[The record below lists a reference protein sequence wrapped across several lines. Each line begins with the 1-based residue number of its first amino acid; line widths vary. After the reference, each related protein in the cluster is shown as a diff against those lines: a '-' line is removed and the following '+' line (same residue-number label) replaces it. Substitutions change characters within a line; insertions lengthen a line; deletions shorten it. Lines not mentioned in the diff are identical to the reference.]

1 MRPACP
7 RRFAPVVT
15 LVALASVLPFGIGVP
30 RAAGGQSGAV
40 TYTEHIA
47 PILNGRCVTC
57 HRPGAI
63 GPFSLT
69 TFDEVEPRAEQIA
82 RATGRRVM
90 PPWKPAAGVGTFRN
104 ERRLNDT
111 EIDLIRRWVRAGAP
125 RGDPRDLPAEPV
137 WPDGWQIGQ
146 PDLIVTMAEPYALP
160 AAGDDVHRN
169 FVVPI
174 SIDETRF
181 VSAVELKPSTVRGI
195 HHARIMLD
203 LTSSARRLDDHDTVP
218 GYDVEADQARFPA
231 GHFLGWAPGTLPSVE
246 ERLAWRLDPGTDLV
260 LKTHLVP
267 RGVPEKVQVAVGL
280 FFTDRLPADPPVVV
294 QLGSQTID
302 IPAGD
307 GGHEVTDAYRLPV
320 DVDVLAVYPHA
331 HYLAKTIS
339 SVARLPDGT
348 TRPLIRID
356 DWDFNWQ
363 DEYRYAEPV
372 RLPAGTLLV
381 MRYVYDNS
389 VRNRRNPRQPPHR
402 VRFGPRATDEMAEL
416 TLQVRP
422 VGAGDAAILRQ
433 DVARKVAQIVVDGAA
448 ARLANDPGS
457 PALHEE
463 LAVRLAGAARIDEAV
478 EHLEEAIRLDPDRA
492 TAHYNL
498 ATALVARGET
508 GAAIARY
515 RRALALDPNHA
526 GAHNNLGG
534 LLQSTGR
541 HAEAA
546 QHYRRAVQIDPNH
559 GGAHFNLANVL
570 LSQSRFDEAE
580 AALRQA
586 LKVRPADPDVH
597 VSLGHAL
604 LGQGKAAAA
613 VDAYLA
619 ALRLA
624 PDRPPIYRHLGDALT
639 AQGRLAEAER
649 VLAVARDV
657 EARPR

>member
-1 MRPACP
+1 MCAVLS
-7 RRFAPVVT
+7 A
-15 LVALASVLPFGIGVP
+15 VLPFGIGVP
-30 RAAGGQSGAV
+30 RAAGGQAGDV
-40 TYTEHIA
+40 TYSEHVA
-47 PILNGRCVTC
+47 PILNASCVTC
-57 HRPGAI
+57 HRPGGI

-82 RATGRRVM
+82 RVTGRRDM
-90 PPWKPAAGVGTFRN
+90 PPWKPAAGFGTFRN
-104 ERRLNDT
+104 DRRLDDA
-111 EIDLIRRWVRAGAP
+111 EIDLVRRWVQAGTP
-125 RGDPRDLPAEPV
+125 RGDPRHLPTPPI
-137 WPDGWQIGQ
+137 WPDGWQLGQ
-146 PDLIVTMAEPYALP
+146 PDLVVTMAEPYALS

-169 FVVPI
+169 FVVRIPT
-174 SIDETRF
+174 DETRF

-203 LTSSARRLDDHDTVP
+203 RTLSARRLDDRDTVP
-218 GYDVEADQARFPA
+218 GYDGEADQARFPA

-246 ERLAWRLDPGTDLV
+246 EGLAWRLDPGTDLV

-267 RGVPEKVQVAVGL
+267 RGVPENVQVAVGL
-280 FFTDRLPADPPVVV
+280 FFTERLPADPPVVV

-320 DVDVLAVYPHA
+320 DVDVLAIYPHA

-363 DEYRYAEPV
+363 DEYRYADPL
-372 RLPAGTLLV
+372 RLPAGSTVV

-389 VRNRRNPRQPPHR
+389 ARNRRNPNRPPRR

-416 TLQVRP
+416 MVQVRP
-422 VGAGDAAILRQ
+422 VDPGDAALLRQ
-433 DVARKVAQIVVDGAA
+433 DVARKVAQIVVGGAE
-448 ARLANDPGS
+448 ARLAQDPANA
-457 PALHEE
+457 ALHEE
-463 LAVRLAGAARIDEAV
+463 LAVRLAGAGRMDEAV
-478 EHLEEAIRLDPDRA
+478 ERLDEAIRLDPERA

-498 ATALVARGET
+498 ATALVGRGET
-508 GAAIARY
+508 GAAMAGY
-515 RRALALDPNHA
+515 RRVLALDPNHA
-526 GAHNNLGG
+526 RAHNNLGG

-546 QHYRRAVQIDPNH
+546 QHYRRAVRIDPTH
-559 GGAHFNLANVL
+559 GGAHFNLANIL
-570 LSQSRFDEAE
+570 LAQSRFDEAE
-580 AALRQA
+580 VALRRA
-586 LKVRPADPDVH
+586 LAVRSADPDVH

-604 LGQGKAAAA
+604 FGQGKAAAA

-624 PDRPPIYRHLGDALT
+624 PDRPPIYRHLGDALR
-639 AQGRLAEAER
+639 AQGRLGEAAR
-649 VLAVARDV
+649 VLTAARDL
-657 EARPR
+657 EARQR